1 MSLML
6 PPPEQ
11 YLPPYDYVSPE
22 LRLKICRL
30 WNFAIHSI
38 VARAMR
44 MNMLDAK
51 HLAQAI
57 LWTVV
62 SVSSKHI
69 LTLQIPFVVLTV
81 GSGNYPVGIVPL
93 YLCVLFR
100 NGPTKPIIPDS
111 QLEKGQST

>member
-1 MSLML
+1 
-6 PPPEQ
+6 
-11 YLPPYDYVSPE
+11 
-22 LRLKICRL
+22 
-30 WNFAIHSI
+30 
-38 VARAMR
+38 
-44 MNMLDAK
+44 MNLLDAK

-69 LTLQIPFVVLTV
+69 LTLQIPFVILTV

-111 QLEKGQST
+111 QLEKDSINLIPAEKQVISRIVCIRGFPNSQ

>member
-1 MSLML
+1 MHMIVSWVPVLVRTQIMSLML

-11 YLPPYDYVSPE
+11 YLPPYYYVTPE

-44 MNMLDAK
+44 MNLLDAK

-62 SVSSKHI
+62 SV
-69 LTLQIPFVVLTV
+69 
-81 GSGNYPVGIVPL
+81 
-93 YLCVLFR
+93 
-100 NGPTKPIIPDS
+100 
-111 QLEKGQST
+111 